1 MKSEGGAKMCVII
14 YKPEGAI
21 VSDKLFDQCW
31 KLFPHGGGYAVW
43 ENGRW
48 VYEKGFM
55 EKEEFYEAVKE
66 FIHSENTRVVLH
78 FRLATEDAEG
88 KRNILPEFTHPF
100 EIQLQ
105 DTKALLFINGRFYEQ
120 YKGIVGAPK
129 VKKFVEDIN
138 QLKLKRWQ
146 YEKLLAEDGLL
157 EGLFRYKGER
167 ARLLTLFE
175 EDKEPFFNPK
185 PPKGWIEYDGLLLSR
200 KVFSL

>member
-1 MKSEGGAKMCVII
+1 MKSEGGAEMCVII

-21 VSDKLFDQCW
+21 VSDELFDRCW
-31 KLFPHGGGYAVW
+31 ELFPHGGGYAVW

-55 EKEEFYEAVKE
+55 EKEEFYEAIKE

-78 FRLATEDAEG
+78 FRFATEDAEG
-88 KRNILPEFTHPF
+88 KKNILPEFTHPF

-105 DTKALLFINGRFYEQ
+105 DTKALLFVNGRFSES

-129 VKKFVEDIN
+129 VKKFVEDIS

-157 EGLFRYKGER
+157 EGLLQHRGER

-175 EDKEPFFNPK
+175 EDKEPFFSPK
-185 PPKGWIEYDGLLLSR
+185 PPNGWIEYDGLLLSR
-200 KVFSL
+200 KVSL

>member
-14 YKPEGAI
+14 YKPEGAV

-31 KLFPHGGGYAVW
+31 KLFSHGGGYAVW
-43 ENGRW
+43 DNGRW

-78 FRLATEDAEG
+78 FRFATKDAEG

-105 DTKALLFINGRFYEQ
+105 DTKALLFVNGRFSESYE
-120 YKGIVGAPK
+120 GIVGAPK

-146 YEKLLAEDGLL
+146 YEKLLAEEGLL
-157 EGLFRYKGER
+157 ESLLRYRGER

-175 EDKEPFFNPK
+175 EDEEPFFSPN

-200 KVFSL
+200 KVSL

>member
-1 MKSEGGAKMCVII
+1 MCVII
-14 YKPEGAI
+14 YKPEGAV
-21 VSDKLFDQCW
+21 VSKELFDHCW
-31 KLFPHGGGYAVW
+31 KLFRHGGGYAVW

-55 EKEEFYEAVKE
+55 EKEEFYEAVNE

-78 FRLATEDAEG
+78 FRFATEDAEG

-105 DTKALLFINGRFYEQ
+105 DTKAFLFFNGRFSERYQ
-120 YKGIVGAPK
+120 GIVGAPK
-129 VKKFVEDIN
+129 IKRFVEDIN

-157 EGLFRYKGER
+157 EGLLRYKGER

-175 EDKEPFFNPK
+175 EDKEPFFSPK
-185 PPKGWIEYDGLLLSR
+185 PPNGWIEYDGLLLSR
-200 KVFSL
+200 KVFSW

>member
-1 MKSEGGAKMCVII
+1 MYVII
-14 YKPEGAI
+14 YKPEGAV
-21 VSDKLFDQCW
+21 VSDELFDRCW
-31 KLFPHGGGYAVW
+31 ELFPHGSGYAVW
-43 ENGRW
+43 DNGRR
-48 VYEKGFM
+48 VHEKGFM

-78 FRLATEDAEG
+78 FRFATEDAEG

-105 DTKALLFINGRFYEQ
+105 DTKALLFVNGRFSES

-129 VKKFVEDIN
+129 VKKLVEDIN

-157 EGLFRYKGER
+157 EGLFRYRGER

-175 EDKEPFFNPK
+175 EDKQPFFSPK

-200 KVFSL
+200 KVSL

>member
-21 VSDKLFDQCW
+21 VSDRLFDQCW
-31 KLFPHGGGYAVW
+31 KLFSHGSGYAVW

-55 EKEEFYEAVKE
+55 EKEKFYEGVKE

-78 FRLATEDAEG
+78 FRYATEDAEG
-88 KRNILPEFTHPF
+88 KRNILPEFTHPL

-105 DTKALLFINGRFYEQ
+105 DTKALLFVNGRFSES

-129 VKKFVEDIN
+129 VKRFVEDIN
-138 QLKLKRWQ
+138 KLKLKRWQ
-146 YEKLLAEDGLL
+146 YEKLLAENGLL
-157 EGLFRYKGER
+157 EGLLQHRGER

-175 EDKEPFFNPK
+175 EDKEPFFSPN

-200 KVFSL
+200 KVSL

>member
-1 MKSEGGAKMCVII
+1 
-14 YKPEGAI
+14 
-21 VSDKLFDQCW
+21 
-31 KLFPHGGGYAVW
+31 
-43 ENGRW
+43 
-48 VYEKGFM
+48 M

-66 FIHSENTRVVLH
+66 FIHSENTRIVLH
-78 FRLATEDAEG
+78 FRFATEDAEG

-105 DTKALLFINGRFYEQ
+105 DTKALLFVNGRFSESYE
-120 YKGIVGAPK
+120 GIVGAPK

-157 EGLFRYKGER
+157 EGLFLYRGER

-175 EDKEPFFNPK
+175 EDKEPFFSPK
-185 PPKGWIEYDGLLLSR
+185 PPKEWIEYDGLLLSR
-200 KVFSL
+200 KVSL

>member
-1 MKSEGGAKMCVII
+1 MCVII
-14 YKPEGAI
+14 YKPEGMI
-21 VSDKLFDQCW
+21 VSDKLFDRSW
-31 KLFPHGGGYAVW
+31 ELFPHGGGYAVW
-43 ENGRW
+43 ENGKW

-78 FRLATEDAEG
+78 FRFATEDAEG

-105 DTKALLFINGRFYEQ
+105 DTKALLFINGRFSES

-129 VKKFVEDIN
+129 VKKLVEDIN
-138 QLKLKRWQ
+138 RLKLKRWQ

-157 EGLFRYKGER
+157 EGLLQHRGER

-175 EDKEPFFNPK
+175 EDKEPFFSPK

-200 KVFSL
+200 KVFSS

>member
-1 MKSEGGAKMCVII
+1 MCVII

-21 VSDKLFDQCW
+21 VSDKLFDRCW
-31 KLFPHGGGYAVW
+31 ELFSHGGGYAVW
-43 ENGRW
+43 DNGRW

-78 FRLATEDAEG
+78 FRFATEDAEG

-100 EIQLQ
+100 EIQFQ
-105 DTKALLFINGRFYEQ
+105 DTKALLFVNGRFSES

-129 VKKFVEDIN
+129 VKKLVEDIN
-138 QLKLKRWQ
+138 KLKLKRWQ
-146 YEKLLAEDGLL
+146 YEKLFAEDGLL
-157 EGLFRYKGER
+157 EGLLRYRGER

-175 EDKEPFFNPK
+175 EDKQPFFSPK
-185 PPKGWIEYDGLLLSR
+185 PPKGWIEYDGLLLSKNIFR
-200 KVFSL
+200 

>member
-1 MKSEGGAKMCVII
+1 MCVII
-14 YKPEGAI
+14 YKPEEAV
-21 VSDKLFDQCW
+21 VSKKLFDQCW
-31 KLFPHGGGYAVW
+31 KLFSHGGGYAVW
-43 ENGRW
+43 NGGRW
-48 VYEKGFM
+48 VYERGFM
-55 EKEEFYEAVKE
+55 EKKEFYEAVKE

-78 FRLATEDAEG
+78 FRFATEDSEG

-105 DTKALLFINGRFYEQ
+105 DTKALLFVNGRFSESYE
-120 YKGIVGAPK
+120 GIVGAPK

-157 EGLFRYKGER
+157 EGLFRYRGER

-175 EDKEPFFNPK
+175 EEKEPFFNPT
-185 PPKGWIEYDGLLLSR
+185 PPKGWIECDGLLLSR
-200 KVFSL
+200 KVSL

>member
-1 MKSEGGAKMCVII
+1 MKSEGGAEMCVII
-14 YKPEGAI
+14 YKPEGAV
-21 VSDKLFDQCW
+21 VSKKLFDQCW
-31 KLFPHGGGYAVW
+31 KLFFHGGGYAVW
-43 ENGRW
+43 NGGRW
-48 VYEKGFM
+48 VYERGFM
-55 EKEEFYEAVKE
+55 EKKEFYEAVKE

-78 FRLATEDAEG
+78 FRFATEDSEG

-105 DTKALLFINGRFYEQ
+105 DTKALLFVNGRFSESYE
-120 YKGIVGAPK
+120 GIVGAPK

-157 EGLFRYKGER
+157 EGLFRYRGER

-175 EDKEPFFNPK
+175 EEKEPFFNPT
-185 PPKGWIEYDGLLLSR
+185 PPKGWIECDGLLLSR
-200 KVFSL
+200 KVSL

>member
-21 VSDKLFDQCW
+21 VSNGLFDRCW
-31 KLFPHGGGYAVW
+31 ELFPHGGGYAVW
-43 ENGRW
+43 DNGRW

-55 EKEEFYEAVKE
+55 EKEEFYKAVRE
-66 FIHSENTRVVLH
+66 LIHSKHTRIVLH
-78 FRLATEDAEG
+78 FRFATEDAEG

-105 DTKALLFINGRFYEQ
+105 DTKALLFLNGRFSESYE
-120 YKGIVGAPK
+120 GIVGAPK

-138 QLKLKRWQ
+138 RLKLKRWQ

-157 EGLFRYKGER
+157 EGLLQHRGER

-175 EDKEPFFNPK
+175 EDKQPFFSPN
-185 PPKGWIEYDGLLLSR
+185 PPKGWIEYDGLLLSK
-200 KVFSL
+200 KVSL

>member
-1 MKSEGGAKMCVII
+1 MCVII

-21 VSDKLFDQCW
+21 VSDELFDRCW
-31 KLFPHGGGYAVW
+31 ELFPHGGGYAVW

-105 DTKALLFINGRFYEQ
+105 DTKALLFVNGRFSESEA
-120 YKGIVGAPK
+120 V
-129 VKKFVEDIN
+129 
-138 QLKLKRWQ
+138 LKI
-146 YEKLLAEDGLL
+146 YHS
-157 EGLFRYKGER
+157 
-167 ARLLTLFE
+167 
-175 EDKEPFFNPK
+175 P
-185 PPKGWIEYDGLLLSR
+185 
-200 KVFSL
+200 

>member
-1 MKSEGGAKMCVII
+1 MKSEGGAEMCVII
-14 YKPEGAI
+14 YKSEGAI
-21 VSDKLFDQCW
+21 VSDELFDRCW
-31 KLFPHGGGYAVW
+31 ELFPHGGGYAVW

-55 EKEEFYEAVKE
+55 EKEEFYEAIKE
-66 FIHSENTRVVLH
+66 FIYLENTRVVLH
-78 FRLATEDAEG
+78 FRFATEDAEG

-105 DTKALLFINGRFYEQ
+105 DTKALLFVNGRFSES
-120 YKGIVGAPK
+120 YKGIAGAPK
-129 VKKFVEDIN
+129 VKKFVEDIS

-157 EGLFRYKGER
+157 EGLLQHRGER

-175 EDKEPFFNPK
+175 EDKEPFFSPK
-185 PPKGWIEYDGLLLSR
+185 PPNGWIEYDGLLLSR
-200 KVFSL
+200 KVSL

>member
-1 MKSEGGAKMCVII
+1 MCVII

-21 VSDKLFDQCW
+21 VSDKLFDGCW
-31 KLFPHGGGYAVW
+31 ESFRHGGGYAVW
-43 ENGRW
+43 DGGRW
-48 VYEKGFM
+48 AYEKGFTQ
-55 EKEEFYEAVKE
+55 KEEFYEAVKE

-105 DTKALLFINGRFYEQ
+105 DTKALLFVNGRFSESYE
-120 YKGIVGAPK
+120 GIVGAPK
-129 VKKFVEDIN
+129 IKRFVEEIN

-146 YEKLLAEDGLL
+146 YEKLLEEDGLL
-157 EGLFRYKGER
+157 EGLLRHRGER

-175 EDKEPFFNPK
+175 EDKEPFFSPQSL
-185 PPKGWIEYDGLLLSR
+185 KGWVKHDGLLLSR
-200 KVFSL
+200 KVFSW